1 MKKSLFSPLM
11 IVGLMAVLVLTGC
24 ERPDQQAVL
33 DTPVP
38 VGPQVQ
44 PTLPPVTVPTPT
56 LPAGEMPLNLE
67 ATVAAGGQGEVVPT
81 ASALEPTVTPMPA
94 LPEPAAA
101 LPTSTPVPAV
111 VAATP
116 VPLAPTGEQIHTVQ
130 PGERLFSIA
139 RLYNVNPYAIAQ
151 LNAIPAPYLIYP
163 GQKLKIPG
171 SGGATPVPQ
180 VTPQPGGTTYKVLP
194 GDNLFRIALRFG
206 KSMQAIAAA
215 NGIHNYNLIYPGQ
228 VLKIP

>member
-1 MKKSLFSPLM
+1 MKKSLLSPLM
-11 IVGLMAVLVLTGC
+11 LVGLMAILVLAGC
-24 ERPDQQAVL
+24 NRPDQQATL

-38 VGPQVQ
+38 VGPEVQ
-44 PTLPPVTVPTPT
+44 STLPPVTVPTPT
-56 LPAGEMPLNLE
+56 LPVGEMPQGLE
-67 ATVAAGGQGEVVPT
+67 ATVNAGGQQPAAPVAPDATATPLPAQPQPTAAVVPT
-81 ASALEPTVTPMPA
+81 NTPA
-94 LPEPAAA
+94 
-101 LPTSTPVPAV
+101 PAV

-116 VPLAPTGEQIHTVQ
+116 VPVSPAGGVHTVQ

-151 LNAIPAPYLIYP
+151 LNGIPAPYLIYP

-171 SGGATPVPQ
+171 SGNVTPVP
-180 VTPQPGGTTYKVLP
+180 PPPPSGGTTYTVLP
-194 GDNLFRIALRFG
+194 GDNLFRIALKFG

-215 NGIHNYNLIYPGQ
+215 NGITNYNLIYPGQ